1 MTAKEISIKYCED
14 VLNGKVIAGNAIK
27 MACQRFLNDLQRDD
41 LDFRDDKVDTL
52 IKLGKCLK
60 HYKGSSANKPF
71 TLEPWQVFIASN
83 IFGFYWKNS
92 NPATKSVLRASSM
105 V

>member
-1 MTAKEISIKYCED
+1 MTAKEISKKYCED
-14 VLNGKVIAGNAIK
+14 VLSGKVITGNSIK
-27 MACQRFLNDLQRDD
+27 MACRRFLNDLKRDD
-41 LDFRDDKVDTL
+41 LDFRDYKVDNL
-52 IKLGKCLK
+52 IKLGKCLH

-92 NPATKSVLRASSM
+92 NKRRM
-105 V
+105 EIRKI